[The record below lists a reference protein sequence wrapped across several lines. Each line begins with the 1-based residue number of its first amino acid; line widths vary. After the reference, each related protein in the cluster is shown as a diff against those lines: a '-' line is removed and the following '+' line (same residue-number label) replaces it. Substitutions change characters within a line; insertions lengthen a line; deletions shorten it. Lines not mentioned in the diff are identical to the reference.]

1 MCRVVAIAANSILSA
16 VLATGCKPFYMN
28 RFVSITTY
36 AKMCRITRPAVYK
49 RIKSGRAK
57 LLDQCEVP
65 VIDLAFSRG
74 LHERNNWKDVPKEQG
89 LPF

>member
-1 MCRVVAIAANSILSA
+1 
-16 VLATGCKPFYMN
+16 MN

-36 AKMCRITRPAVYK
+36 AKLCGITRPAVYK
-49 RIKSGRAK
+49 RIKSGRAV

-65 VIDLAFSRG
+65 VIDLAVSRG
-74 LHERNNWKDVPKEQG
+74 EYKRNNWKDVQKEPE

>member
-1 MCRVVAIAANSILSA
+1 MAYNSLLCA
-16 VLATGCKPFYMN
+16 TLATTCKPFYMN

-36 AKMCRITRPAVYK
+36 AKICKITRPAVYK
-49 RIKSGRAK
+49 RIKSGKAK
-57 LLDQCEVP
+57 LLEQCEVP

-74 LHERNNWKDVPKEQG
+74 KYERNNWEDIQTEPI